1 MMGSVSARERI
12 LTLVVAVIS
21 LGFFAWPLFIAP
33 AAVQQTAL
41 AQTLFAALMPL
52 LLALLAVEFSTG
64 ALNSRRLAV
73 LGVLIALNAVVRMLG
88 AGTAGIET
96 VFFII
101 VIAAYVFG
109 SGFGFLLG
117 TGSLLVSALLTGG
130 VGPWLPFQMMAAG
143 LVGIGAGVL
152 PKLRSPR
159 VLLIA
164 YAILASF
171 VYGGLMTLW
180 NWPFL
185 AGTDTAVSYIPGAGP
200 MTNLQQFVKYELF
213 TGGLL
218 WDVGRALTTSV
229 LIALTAPAL
238 ITTLN
243 RAATRAG
250 FEKSAKR

>member
-1 MMGSVSARERI
+1 MMGSVSVRERI

-41 AQTLFAALMPL
+41 AQTLFATLMPL
-52 LLALLAVEFSTG
+52 LLALLAVEFSSG

-101 VIAAYVFG
+101 IIAAYVFG

-143 LVGIGAGVL
+143 LVGIGAGAL
-152 PKLRSPR
+152 PRLRSPR
-159 VLLIA
+159 VTLIA
-164 YAILASF
+164 YAIFASF
-171 VYGGLMTLW
+171 IYGGLMTLW

-200 MTNLQQFVKYELF
+200 LTNLQQFVKYELF
-213 TGGLL
+213 TSDLL
-218 WDVGRALTTSV
+218 WDTGRALTTSV

-250 FEKSAKR
+250 FEKSARR

>member
-1 MMGSVSARERI
+1 MMGSVSVRERI

-41 AQTLFAALMPL
+41 AQTLFATLMPL
-52 LLALLAVEFSTG
+52 LLALLAVEFSSG

-101 VIAAYVFG
+101 IIAAYVFG

-143 LVGIGAGVL
+143 LVGIGAGAL
-152 PKLRSPR
+152 PRLRSPR
-159 VLLIA
+159 VTLIA
-164 YAILASF
+164 YAMLASF
-171 VYGGLMTLW
+171 IYGGLMTLW
-180 NWPFL
+180 NWPLL

-200 MTNLQQFVKYELF
+200 LINLQQFVKYELF

-218 WDVGRALTTSV
+218 WDTGRALTTSV

-250 FEKSAKR
+250 FEKSARR

>member
-1 MMGSVSARERI
+1 MMGSVSVRERI
-12 LTLVVAVIS
+12 LTLVVALIS
-21 LGFFAWPLFIAP
+21 LGFFAWPFFIAP

-52 LLALLAVEFSTG
+52 LLALLAVEFSSG

-96 VFFII
+96 VFFVII
-101 VIAAYVFG
+101 IAAYVFG

-143 LVGIGAGVL
+143 LVGIGAGAL

-159 VLLIA
+159 VTLIA

-171 VYGGLMTLW
+171 IYGGLMTLW

-200 MTNLQQFVKYELF
+200 LTNLQQFVKYELF

-218 WDVGRALTTSV
+218 WDTGRALTTSV

-250 FEKSAKR
+250 FEKSARR